1 MILLNGHSLSADK
14 VIRDEALQLSLKER
28 ESTAD
33 WTPES
38 MSGIGVNS
46 WLKGAGGPGDGIV
59 WRVQS
64 IEQNYGENT
73 PTVRLEHVI
82 NTLRDQIM
90 FGEITPEDMGGSDG
104 ECTAQQAVTYILSY
118 SSDWTLGSFSYG
130 SVSAPYKFDGDTL
143 YDALE
148 KVTDSLDNAWWSY
161 DLTTY
166 PFQLNI
172 TTKPSGV
179 ACELRPDRNLA
190 SLTKTVDRTGM
201 YTRFYPI
208 GKDDLHISGN
218 YVSRNENLYGVISKV
233 EVDQSLETE
242 AELIA
247 WANERLG
254 KHAEP
259 KVTVTADGIELAE
272 STGETLDSL
281 QLGRLCRIPL
291 HEFSTVIEERIVE
304 LDYEDAVHA
313 PEVVRIT
320 MANAQ
325 EDIAKI
331 LANEIKNGYS
341 GGGGRGAAR
350 QDKEDHAW
358 FEDTDT
364 YVAMVAEG
372 IVGIDPETGE
382 PDWARL
388 SEIIV
393 SGEGIDERVTVAHD
407 DIVEAQS
414 AISINENAITS
425 EVLRASS
432 AEGLL
437 RSEIVQTA
445 SMIRSEVHNT
455 LSEFYTAIIQTASS
469 IVIRTGTDTKT
480 FHQNTP
486 PVGTVEDPLVDGDV
500 WFDSEGQFIWA
511 DAEDKS
517 WLDDSSFNW
526 GTLKETDIHRYD
538 GVNNEWVKV
547 LDGQALMQDTKYDQN
562 REYTQMVAA
571 RVDVT
576 RDEVQSYRAEFKVE
590 AEQIKSTVREQ
601 VSGAYS
607 SITQTATEI
616 RSEVRSASSGIYSSI
631 TQTASQIRLE
641 VRNTVSG
648 LSSRITQNANKIS
661 IVVDDRNNL
670 KTASIVAGINAQD
683 GSYVK
688 ISAEKINLSGYVT
701 ASDLY
706 STNARIDNLMS
717 GSSVASALYATTVSA
732 SVLRVANSQA
742 SWKLANIPGYGYI
755 NYLGA

>member
-1 MILLNGHSLSADK
+1 
-14 VIRDEALQLSLKER
+14 
-28 ESTAD
+28 
-33 WTPES
+33 
-38 MSGIGVNS
+38 
-46 WLKGAGGPGDGIV
+46 
-59 WRVQS
+59 
-64 IEQNYGENT
+64 
-73 PTVRLEHVI
+73 
-82 NTLRDQIM
+82 
-90 FGEITPEDMGGSDG
+90 MGGSDG
-104 ECTAQQAVTYILSY
+104 SCTAQQAVTYILSY

-148 KVTDSLDNAWWSY
+148 KVTDSLDDAWWSY
-161 DLTTY
+161 DLTSY
-166 PFQLNI
+166 PFKLNI

-190 SLTKTVDRTGM
+190 SLTKTIDRTGM

-208 GKDDLHISGN
+208 GKDDLHITGN
-218 YVSRNENLYGVISKV
+218 YVSRNESLYGAISKV

-247 WANERLG
+247 WANERLS

-259 KVTVTADGIELAE
+259 KVTVTADGLEIADA
-272 STGETLDSL
+272 TGEALDSL
-281 QLGRLCRIPL
+281 TLGRICRIPL

-304 LDYEDAVHA
+304 LEYQDAVHA
-313 PEVVRIT
+313 PEIVRIT
-320 MANAQ
+320 MANTH

-331 LANEIKNGYS
+331 IADEIKNGAGPS

-393 SGEGIDERVTVAHD
+393 SGEGIDERVTVAHN

-414 AISINENAITS
+414 AITINENAITS

-480 FHQNTP
+480 FHQSTAP
-486 PVGTVEDPLVDGDV
+486 EGTQEDPLVDGDV
-500 WFDSEGQFIWA
+500 WFAAEGQFTWA

-547 LDGQALMQDTKYDQN
+547 LDGKALMQDTKYEQN
-562 REYTQMVAA
+562 RDYIRMVAG
-571 RVDVT
+571 RVDVANH
-576 RDEVQSYRAEFKVE
+576 EVQSFRTEFQTQ
-590 AEQIKSTVREQ
+590 AEQIKSTVTEQ
-601 VSGAYS
+601 VNGAYS
-607 SITQTATEI
+607 SIRQTATEI
-616 RSEVRSASSGIYSSI
+616 RSEVHSASSGIYSSI
-631 TQTASQIRLE
+631 SQTASQIRLE

-648 LSSRITQNANKIS
+648 LSSRITQTANKVA
-661 IVVDDRNNL
+661 IVVDDNNNL
-670 KTASIVAGINAQD
+670 KTASIIAGINAQT

-701 ASDLY
+701 ASSLET
-706 STNARIDNLMS
+706 TNALISSLRS
-717 GSSVASALYATTVSA
+717 GNATFSLVNTSSIRLAGYSLY
-732 SVLRVANSQA
+732 
-742 SWKLANIPGYGYI
+742 LANGYVRY
-755 NYLGA
+755 GAGD

>member
-1 MILLNGHSLSADK
+1 MILLSGHSLSASR
-14 VIRDEALQLSLKER
+14 VIRDEALRLSLKER

-38 MSGIGVNS
+38 MSGISVNS
-46 WLKGAGGPGDGIV
+46 WVKSAGGPGDGTV

-64 IEQNYGENT
+64 IEQDYGEDT

-82 NTLRDQIM
+82 NTLRDTIM

-104 ECTAQQAVTYILSY
+104 ECTAQQAVNYILSY

-130 SVSAPYKFDGDTL
+130 SVSAPYKFDGDSL

-190 SLTKTVDRTGM
+190 SLTKTIDRTGM

-208 GKDDLHISGN
+208 GKDDLHVTGN
-218 YVSRNENLYGVISKV
+218 YVSRNESLYGVISKV

-259 KVTVTADGIELAE
+259 KVTVTADGLEIADA
-272 STGETLDSL
+272 TGESLDSL
-281 QLGRLCRIPL
+281 TLGRICRIPL

-313 PEVVRIT
+313 PEIVRIT

-331 LANEIKNGYS
+331 LANEIKNGMS

-393 SGEGIDERVTVAHD
+393 SGEGIDERVTVAHE

-414 AISINENAITS
+414 AISIC
-425 EVLRASS
+425 
-432 AEGLL
+432 
-437 RSEIVQTA
+437 
-445 SMIRSEVHNT
+445 H
-455 LSEFYTAIIQTASS
+455 
-469 IVIRTGTDTKT
+469 
-480 FHQNTP
+480 P
-486 PVGTVEDPLVDGDV
+486 PEP
-500 WFDSEGQFIWA
+500 
-511 DAEDKS
+511 
-517 WLDDSSFNW
+517 
-526 GTLKETDIHRYD
+526 
-538 GVNNEWVKV
+538 
-547 LDGQALMQDTKYDQN
+547 
-562 REYTQMVAA
+562 
-571 RVDVT
+571 
-576 RDEVQSYRAEFKVE
+576 
-590 AEQIKSTVREQ
+590 
-601 VSGAYS
+601 
-607 SITQTATEI
+607 
-616 RSEVRSASSGIYSSI
+616 
-631 TQTASQIRLE
+631 
-641 VRNTVSG
+641 
-648 LSSRITQNANKIS
+648 
-661 IVVDDRNNL
+661 
-670 KTASIVAGINAQD
+670 
-683 GSYVK
+683 
-688 ISAEKINLSGYVT
+688 
-701 ASDLY
+701 
-706 STNARIDNLMS
+706 
-717 GSSVASALYATTVSA
+717 
-732 SVLRVANSQA
+732 
-742 SWKLANIPGYGYI
+742 
-755 NYLGA
+755 

>member
-1 MILLNGHSLSADK
+1 MILLSGHSLSADR
-14 VIRDEALQLSLKER
+14 VIRDEALRLSLKER
-28 ESTAD
+28 ESTAE

-64 IEQNYGENT
+64 IEQDYGENT
-73 PTVRLEHVI
+73 PSVRLEHVI

-190 SLTKTVDRTGM
+190 SLTKTIDRTGM

-208 GKDDLHISGN
+208 GKDDLHVTGN
-218 YVSRNENLYGVISKV
+218 YVSRNESLYGVISKV

-259 KVTVTADGIELAE
+259 KVTVTADGLELAE
-272 STGETLDSL
+272 STGEALDSFT
-281 QLGRLCRIPL
+281 LGRICRIPL

-313 PEVVRIT
+313 PEIVRIT

-331 LANEIKNGYS
+331 LANEIKNGMS

-393 SGEGIDERVTVAHD
+393 SGEGIDERVTVAHN

-414 AISINENAITS
+414 AISLNENAITS
-425 EVLRASS
+425 EVLRANS

-480 FHQNTP
+480 FHQNTAP
-486 PVGTVEDPLVDGDV
+486 EGTQQDPLVDGDV
-500 WFDSEGQFIWA
+500 WFDAEGQFTWA

-526 GTLKETDIHRYD
+526 GTLKETDIYRYD
-538 GVNNEWVKV
+538 GVNNEWVQV
-547 LDGQALMQDTKYDQN
+547 LDGQALMQDTKYEQN
-562 REYTQMVAA
+562 RENIQMVAA
-571 RVDVT
+571 RVDVA
-576 RDEVQSYRAEFKVE
+576 RDEVRSYRAELKTE
-590 AEQIKSTVREQ
+590 ANQIRSTVQEQ

-607 SITQTATEI
+607 RITQTATEI
-616 RSEVRSASSGIYSSI
+616 RSEVRSANSGIYSSI

-648 LSSRITQNANKIS
+648 LSSRITQNANKVA
-661 IVVDDRNNL
+661 IVVDDNNNL
-670 KTASIVAGINAQD
+670 KTASIVAGINAQS

-701 ASDLY
+701 ASSLET
-706 STNARIDNLMS
+706 TNALISSLRS
-717 GSSVASALYATTVSA
+717 GNATFSLVNTSGIRLAGYSLY
-732 SVLRVANSQA
+732 
-742 SWKLANIPGYGYI
+742 LANGYVRYGS
-755 NYLGA
+755 GD

>member
-1 MILLNGHSLSADK
+1 MILLSGHSLSADR

-64 IEQNYGENT
+64 IEQDYGENT

-190 SLTKTVDRTGM
+190 SLTKTIDRTGM

-208 GKDDLHISGN
+208 GKDDLHVTGN
-218 YVSRNENLYGVISKV
+218 YVSRNESLYGVISKV

-259 KVTVTADGIELAE
+259 KVTVTADGLELAE
-272 STGETLDSL
+272 STGEALDSFT
-281 QLGRLCRIPL
+281 LGRICRIPL

-313 PEVVRIT
+313 PEIVRIT

-331 LANEIKNGYS
+331 LANEIKNGMS

-393 SGEGIDERVTVAHD
+393 SGEGIDERVTVAHN

-414 AISINENAITS
+414 AININENAITS
-425 EVLRASS
+425 EVMRASS

-480 FHQNTP
+480 FHQNTAP
-486 PVGTVEDPLVDGDV
+486 EGTQQDPLVDGDV
-500 WFDSEGQFIWA
+500 WFDAEGQFTWA

-526 GTLKETDIHRYD
+526 GTLKETDIYRYD
-538 GVNNEWVKV
+538 GVNNEWVQV
-547 LDGQALMQDTKYDQN
+547 LDGQALMQDTKYEQS
-562 REYTQMVAA
+562 REMIQFVAA

-576 RDEVQSYRAEFKVE
+576 QKEVVNYRTEFRTE
-590 AEQIKSTVREQ
+590 A
-601 VSGAYS
+601 
-607 SITQTATEI
+607 TQI
-616 RSEVRSASSGIYSSI
+616 RSEVRADKGIH
-631 TQTASQIRLE
+631 AD
-641 VRNTVSG
+641 G
-648 LSSRITQNANKIS
+648 CC
-661 IVVDDRNNL
+661 
-670 KTASIVAGINAQD
+670 AG
-683 GSYVK
+683 G
-688 ISAEKINLSGYVT
+688 G
-701 ASDLY
+701 
-706 STNARIDNLMS
+706 
-717 GSSVASALYATTVSA
+717 G
-732 SVLRVANSQA
+732 
-742 SWKLANIPGYGYI
+742 P
-755 NYLGA
+755 